1 MQPLRITLGP
11 KARRWAIFLIVDT
24 TDQLKQIVDYWHA
37 VTGAQAATD

>member
-1 MQPLRITLGP
+1 MQPLRITLSP
-11 KARRWAIFLIVDT
+11 KARRWAILDT